1 MPTLSTA
8 TLAALQSSIKPTGST
23 RRITLVRGKD
33 RKTVD
38 LYKMSIT
45 GDVSGDIPLQ
55 PGDSVYIP
63 PVTDYVEIDGE
74 ITRPGK
80 YEMFAVTGGS
90 GSFTVRDLV
99 ELSLGLTPSAA
110 KDKAYIERIGDDGLK
125 KLVNLDLRD
134 MAKGKDANLAL
145 QPGDKLVIP
154 TISIYQPIIRLIG
167 EFKGEGVYQRAT
179 GMSTLEV
186 QNKSGIYFIKQG
198 QTVLDIIS
206 ATGGVTPQ
214 ADLTRGHIERT
225 ENGVQ
230 RIIPIDLERLMVK
243 GDKTADIALQ
253 NGDSIVLP
261 AVADKIHV
269 FGEVKSPGSFVYSPN
284 RRLVDYIG
292 DAGGPTSLAKLTLV
306 SVVRVTNGKPDVRK
320 YNAQNAMRGNSA
332 QDNPVLEPGDI
343 VYITPKFVSDW
354 RDAVQLVFTAFSLRA
369 LFR

>member
-1 MPTLSTA
+1 MRRLALLATLLVVLSCVLPVVAFSQNTIDSGPPLVNYLRTNINDTAPGDRINCLPKDLAEWIPAALPKDSYQVGSGDVLTVNVKGKANLNYHVNDESKTDANPDEATVTPGGEIYLPLVGKISVAGKTVSGIESIVKARLGKYIKSFDVTVTVSKIRTVNVWIGGEVDNPGPRIMPTLSTA

-145 QPGDKLVIP
+145 QPGDKL
-154 TISIYQPIIRLIG
+154 
-167 EFKGEGVYQRAT
+167 
-179 GMSTLEV
+179 
-186 QNKSGIYFIKQG
+186 
-198 QTVLDIIS
+198 
-206 ATGGVTPQ
+206 
-214 ADLTRGHIERT
+214 
-225 ENGVQ
+225 
-230 RIIPIDLERLMVK
+230 
-243 GDKTADIALQ
+243 
-253 NGDSIVLP
+253 
-261 AVADKIHV
+261 
-269 FGEVKSPGSFVYSPN
+269 
-284 RRLVDYIG
+284 
-292 DAGGPTSLAKLTLV
+292 KL
-306 SVVRVTNGKPDVRK
+306 R
-320 YNAQNAMRGNSA
+320 
-332 QDNPVLEPGDI
+332 
-343 VYITPKFVSDW
+343 
-354 RDAVQLVFTAFSLRA
+354 
-369 LFR
+369 